1 MAICHPFLF
10 SESMK
15 TMFQELLCKG
25 PLEEVNA
32 LKKKVAS
39 LENELVK
46 KQEHINQ
53 TNAYYKKKMRDVR
66 INRNSK

>member
-1 MAICHPFLF
+1 MANII
-10 SESMK
+10 
-15 TMFQELLCKG
+15 QEFVCKG

-39 LENELVK
+39 LENELAK